1 MKIFRY
7 IAALLVTT
15 ALTVFPTNA
24 QFAAG
29 ELVGVSDFQ
38 STDILATARSANSYT
53 TARVAGMAGAFTSLG
68 GDLASISINPAGLG
82 MFRSSVLSLSPSLTF
97 TKQSNNINPFGI
109 STPAR
114 FSMNNLGFV
123 SNLYEGAG
131 SVVSLNV
138 AFSYNKVADFNYER
152 RFSMGGTYSIAD
164 MFAQQ
169 MSGIPSSW
177 LNSSANPFENYDIFL
192 NEWGGVLAYQTLLI
206 DPLNPDD
213 KSNMDYHVTAIDPN
227 AGIDQYMSVDSRG
240 SIGEYNFAAGVNI
253 ANSLYLGG
261 SIAIQDIY
269 NEREY
274 SYNEEYDNGENS
286 NNKNYLAAMTY
297 NPNVREIGS
306 GISMRLGA
314 IWRPAG
320 GLRLGV
326 AFQTPTMV
334 SLQKEYFAVM
344 GTRFQ
349 GERNFAS
356 KSTVRNI
363 YTYDYTTPAKLS
375 LGASYTIG
383 NVAALSFD
391 YDRVWYKGMRMRDNS
406 RSIND
411 YMNNNIRTQYQAANN
426 MRVGVEIKPVA
437 WLALRGGYAYYGSP
451 SAVGDNIFDAP
462 IELDSRDLAFG
473 IGFKVGRTSIDASF
487 VNKQTN
493 YSDYDLFYW
502 DGGDGTVIVNDL
514 ISKNKGRKNI
524 ATVTL
529 TIPF

>member
-7 IAALLVTT
+7 IIGLLATT
-15 ALTVFPTNA
+15 AFTLTPASA

-29 ELVGVSDFQ
+29 ELVGVADFQ
-38 STDILATARSANSYT
+38 TTDILGSARSDNSFT

-68 GDLASISINPAGLG
+68 GDMASISINPAGLA
-82 MFRSSVLSLSPSLTF
+82 MFRSGVVSFSPSLTF
-97 TKQSNNINPFGI
+97 TKQSNNINPFGT

-114 FSMNNLGFV
+114 FSMSNLGFV
-123 SNLYEGAG
+123 SNAYEGAG
-131 SVVSLNV
+131 SVVSVNI
-138 AFSYNKVADFNYER
+138 AFSYNKLADLNYER

-169 MSGIPSSW
+169 MNGIPSSW
-177 LNSSANPFENYDIFL
+177 LSSSANPFDNLDIFL

-206 DPLNPDD
+206 DPVNLDD
-213 KSNMDYHVTAIDPN
+213 KSNMEYHVTAIDPN

-240 SIGEYNFAAGVNI
+240 SIGEYNFAAAVNI

-261 SIAIQDIY
+261 SIVVQDIY
-269 NEREY
+269 NDRY
-274 SYNEEYDNGENS
+274 YLYDEEYDNGDNADS
-286 NNKNYLAAMTY
+286 PNYLAAMTY
-297 NPNVREIGS
+297 NPHVREVGT
-306 GISMRLGA
+306 GVNLRLGA

-326 AFQTPTMV
+326 AIQTPTLV
-334 SLQKEYFAVM
+334 SMQREYYAIM

-349 GERNFAS
+349 NERNFTK
-356 KSTVRNI
+356 KSTYNNI
-363 YTYDYTTPAKLS
+363 YTYNYTTPAKLS
-375 LGASYTIG
+375 LGASYTFG
-383 NVAALSFD
+383 SVAAISFD
-391 YDRVWYKGMRMRDNS
+391 YDRVWYQSMRMRDES
-406 RSIND
+406 RSVND

-426 MRVGVEIKPVA
+426 LRVGLEFKPVA
-437 WLALRGGYAYYGSP
+437 WLALRTGYAYYGSP

-473 IGFKVGRTSIDASF
+473 IGFKVGRTSIDAAF

-502 DGGDGTVIVNDL
+502 DGGDGNIIANDL
-514 ISKNKGRKNI
+514 ISNNKARKNI
-524 ATVTL
+524 ATVTV
-529 TIPF
+529 TVPF